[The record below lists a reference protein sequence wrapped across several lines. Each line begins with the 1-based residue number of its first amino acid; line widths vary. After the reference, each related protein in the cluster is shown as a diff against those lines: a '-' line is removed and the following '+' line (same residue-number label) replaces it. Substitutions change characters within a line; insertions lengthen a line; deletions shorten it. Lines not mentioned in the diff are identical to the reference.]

1 MKQATALSTVK
12 QTSTSSG
19 WINGFIGVLLFS
31 GSMPAT
37 KAAVIALDP
46 IFVTAVRAA
55 IAGILALACLL
66 LFKEKKPT
74 RAQLT
79 PLAIVA
85 IGGVIGFPLLSALA
99 LQHITSA
106 HSLVYLGILPMS
118 TAVFAV
124 IRGGEK
130 PKPIFWLFSI
140 VGSLIVIGFAV
151 LQGGTSS
158 TIGNILML
166 IAILLCG
173 LSYAEGAKLSKA
185 LGGWQVI
192 SWAVVLSLPV
202 SLPLM
207 FLTAPSNPEF
217 VGVDAWIGVA
227 YLGVFSMFLGFV
239 FWYKGLA
246 QGGIASVGQLQLLQ
260 PFFGLALAATL
271 LNEYVSPNMILVTIG
286 VILCV
291 AGSKKFG

>member
-1 MKQATALSTVK
+1 MKTTTVIDITPSSNSTN
-12 QTSTSSG
+12 G
-19 WINGFIGVLLFS
+19 WINGFIGVFLFS

-37 KAAVIALDP
+37 KVAVIEMDP
-46 IFVTAVRAA
+46 LFVTASRAG
-55 IAGILALACLL
+55 IAGVLALICLL
-66 LFKEKKPT
+66 IFKEIKPT
-74 RAQLT
+74 KAQLL
-79 PLAIVA
+79 PLGIVA

-99 LQHITSA
+99 LQYITSA
-106 HSLVYLGILPMS
+106 HSLVYLGILPMC

-130 PKPIFWLFSI
+130 PKGIFWLFSI
-140 VGSLIVIGFAV
+140 LGSLLVIGFAV

-158 TIGNILML
+158 PLGNILMI

-173 LSYAEGAKLSKA
+173 LSYAEGAKLSKS

-192 SWAVVLSLPV
+192 SWAVVLSLPI
-202 SLPLM
+202 SLPIM
-207 FLTAPSNPEF
+207 FITAPATPEF
-217 VGVDAWIGVA
+217 ISIDAWIGVA
-227 YLGVFSMFLGFV
+227 YLGVFSMFVGFI

-260 PFFGLALAATL
+260 PFFGLALAAYL
-271 LNEYVSPNMILVTIG
+271 LNEHVSSSMILVTLG

>member
-1 MKQATALSTVK
+1 MKQATVLESTQ
-12 QTSTSSG
+12 QTATSG
-19 WINGFIGVLLFS
+19 WVNGFIGVLLFS

-37 KAAVIALDP
+37 KVAVLSLDP
-46 IFVTAVRAA
+46 IFVTAARAG
-55 IAGILALACLL
+55 IAGILALICLL
-66 LFKEKKPT
+66 VFKEKRPT
-74 RAQLT
+74 KKQLM

-99 LQHITSA
+99 LQYITSA

-124 IRGGEK
+124 LRGGEK
-130 PKPIFWLFSI
+130 PKRIFWLFSI
-140 VGSLIVIGFAV
+140 LGSLIVIGFAA

-158 TIGNILML
+158 PVGNILMI

-173 LSYAEGAKLSKA
+173 LSYAEGAKLSKS

-192 SWAVVLSLPV
+192 SWAVVISLPI
-202 SLPLM
+202 SLPIM
-207 FLTAPSNPEF
+207 FLTAPSAPALISTET
-217 VGVDAWIGVA
+217 WIGVA
-227 YLGVFSMFLGFV
+227 YLGIFSMFIGFI

-246 QGGIASVGQLQLLQ
+246 QGGTASVGQLQLLQ

-271 LNEYVSPNMILVTIG
+271 LNEHVSSNMILVTIG

>member
-1 MKQATALSTVK
+1 MKQATVLESTQ
-12 QTSTSSG
+12 QTATSG
-19 WINGFIGVLLFS
+19 WVNGFIGVLLFS

-37 KAAVIALDP
+37 KVAVLSLDP
-46 IFVTAVRAA
+46 IFVTAARAG
-55 IAGILALACLL
+55 IAGILALICLL
-66 LFKEKKPT
+66 IFKEKRPT
-74 RAQLT
+74 KKQLM

-99 LQHITSA
+99 LQYITSA

-124 IRGGEK
+124 LRGGEK
-130 PKPIFWLFSI
+130 PKRIFWLFSI
-140 VGSLIVIGFAV
+140 LGSLIVIGFAA

-158 TIGNILML
+158 PVGNILMI

-173 LSYAEGAKLSKA
+173 LSYAEGAKLSKS

-192 SWAVVLSLPV
+192 SWAVVISLPI
-202 SLPLM
+202 SLPIM
-207 FLTAPSNPEF
+207 FLTAPSAPSLISTET
-217 VGVDAWIGVA
+217 WIGVA
-227 YLGVFSMFLGFV
+227 YLGIFSMFIGFI

-246 QGGIASVGQLQLLQ
+246 QGGTASVGQLQLLQ

-271 LNEYVSPNMILVTIG
+271 LNEHVSSNMILVTIG

>member
-1 MKQATALSTVK
+1 MKQATVLESTQ
-12 QTSTSSG
+12 QTATSG
-19 WINGFIGVLLFS
+19 WVNGFIGVLLFS

-37 KAAVIALDP
+37 KVAVLSLDP
-46 IFVTAVRAA
+46 IFVTAARAG
-55 IAGILALACLL
+55 IAGILALICLL
-66 LFKEKKPT
+66 VFKEKRPT
-74 RAQLT
+74 KKQLM

-99 LQHITSA
+99 LQYITSA

-124 IRGGEK
+124 LRGGEK
-130 PKPIFWLFSI
+130 PKRIFWLFSI
-140 VGSLIVIGFAV
+140 LGSLIVIGFAA

-158 TIGNILML
+158 PVGNILMI

-173 LSYAEGAKLSKA
+173 LSYAEGAKLSKS

-192 SWAVVLSLPV
+192 SWAVVISLPI
-202 SLPLM
+202 SLPIM
-207 FLTAPSNPEF
+207 YLTAPSAPALISTET
-217 VGVDAWIGVA
+217 WIGVA
-227 YLGVFSMFLGFV
+227 YLGIFSMFIGFI

-246 QGGIASVGQLQLLQ
+246 QGGTASVGQLQLLQ

-271 LNEYVSPNMILVTIG
+271 LNEHVSSNMILVTIG

>member
-1 MKQATALSTVK
+1 MKQATVLESTQ
-12 QTSTSSG
+12 QTATSG
-19 WINGFIGVLLFS
+19 WVNGFIGVLLFS

-37 KAAVIALDP
+37 KVAVLSLDP
-46 IFVTAVRAA
+46 IFVTAARAG
-55 IAGILALACLL
+55 IAGILALICLL
-66 LFKEKKPT
+66 VFKEKRPT
-74 RAQLT
+74 KKQLM

-99 LQHITSA
+99 LQYITSA

-124 IRGGEK
+124 LRGGEK
-130 PKPIFWLFSI
+130 PKRIFWLFSI
-140 VGSLIVIGFAV
+140 LGSLIVIGFAT

-158 TIGNILML
+158 PVGNILMI

-173 LSYAEGAKLSKA
+173 LSYAEGAKLSKS

-192 SWAVVLSLPV
+192 SWAVVISLPI
-202 SLPLM
+202 SLPIM
-207 FLTAPSNPEF
+207 YLTAPSAPALISTET
-217 VGVDAWIGVA
+217 WIGVA
-227 YLGVFSMFLGFV
+227 YLGIFSMFIGFI

-246 QGGIASVGQLQLLQ
+246 QGGTASVGQLQLLQ

-271 LNEYVSPNMILVTIG
+271 LNEHVSSNMILVTIG

>member
-1 MKQATALSTVK
+1 MKNTTVI
-12 QTSTSSG
+12 QTTTQNANG

-37 KAAVIALDP
+37 KVAVLSLDP
-46 IFVTAVRAA
+46 IFVTFSRAA
-55 IAGILALACLL
+55 IAGILALICLFI
-66 LFKEKKPT
+66 FKEKRPSKE
-74 RAQLT
+74 QL
-79 PLAIVA
+79 PSLLLVA
-85 IGGVIGFPLLSALA
+85 FGGVVGFPLLSALA
-99 LQHITSA
+99 LQYITSA
-106 HSLVYLGILPMS
+106 HSLVFLGILPMS
-118 TAVFAV
+118 TAIFAV

-130 PKPIFWLFSI
+130 PKSIFWLFSVI
-140 VGSLIVIGFAV
+140 GSLLVIGFAFS
-151 LQGGTSS
+151 QGVTSS
-158 TIGNILML
+158 PMGDILML
-166 IAILLCG
+166 LAILLCG
-173 LSYAEGAKLSKA
+173 LSYAEGAKLSKS

-192 SWAVVLSLPV
+192 SWAVVISLPI

-207 FLTAPSNPEF
+207 FYSAPTELTLVPIEAW
-217 VGVDAWIGVA
+217 VGVL
-227 YLGVFSMFLGFV
+227 YLGLFSMFIGFI

-271 LNEYVSPNMILVTIG
+271 LHEYVSSGMLLITVG

>member
-1 MKQATALSTVK
+1 MKQATVLESIE
-12 QTSTSSG
+12 QSTSSNG

-37 KAAVIALDP
+37 KVAVIALDP
-46 IFVTAVRAA
+46 IFVTAARAA
-55 IAGILALACLL
+55 IAGILALICLL
-66 LFKEKKPT
+66 VFKEKRPT
-74 RAQLT
+74 KAQLM
-79 PLAIVA
+79 PLAVVA
-85 IGGVIGFPLLSALA
+85 VGGVIGFPLLSALA

-124 IRGGEK
+124 LRGGEK
-130 PKPIFWLFSI
+130 PKSIFWLFSI
-140 VGSLIVIGFAV
+140 LGSLIVIGFAV

-158 TIGNILML
+158 PIGNILML
-166 IAILLCG
+166 LAILLCG
-173 LSYAEGAKLSKA
+173 LSYAEGAKLSKS

-192 SWAVVLSLPV
+192 SWAVVLSLPI
-202 SLPLM
+202 SLPIMLM
-207 FLTAPSNPEF
+207 TAPAHPSS
-217 VGVDAWIGVA
+217 VGIDAWIGVA
-227 YLGVFSMFLGFV
+227 YLGVFSMFIGFV

-260 PFFGLALAATL
+260 PFFGLALAASL
-271 LNEYVSPNMILVTIG
+271 LNEHVSPNMILVTVG

>member
-1 MKQATALSTVK
+1 MKQVTVLESTQQTAT
-12 QTSTSSG
+12 SG
-19 WINGFIGVLLFS
+19 WVNGFIGVLLFS

-37 KAAVIALDP
+37 KVAVLSLDP
-46 IFVTAVRAA
+46 IFVTAARAG
-55 IAGILALACLL
+55 IAGILALICLL
-66 LFKEKKPT
+66 VFKEKRPT
-74 RAQLT
+74 KKQLM

-99 LQHITSA
+99 LQYITSA

-124 IRGGEK
+124 LRGGEK
-130 PKPIFWLFSI
+130 PKRIFWLFSI
-140 VGSLIVIGFAV
+140 LGSLIVIGFAA

-158 TIGNILML
+158 PVGNILMI

-173 LSYAEGAKLSKA
+173 LSYAEGAKLSKS

-192 SWAVVLSLPV
+192 SWAVVISLPI
-202 SLPLM
+202 SLPIM
-207 FLTAPSNPEF
+207 YLTAPSAPALISTET
-217 VGVDAWIGVA
+217 WIGVA
-227 YLGVFSMFLGFV
+227 YLGIFSMFIGFI

-246 QGGIASVGQLQLLQ
+246 QGGTASVGQLQLLQ

-271 LNEYVSPNMILVTIG
+271 LNEHVSSSMILVTIG

>member
-1 MKQATALSTVK
+1 MKQATVLESTQ
-12 QTSTSSG
+12 QTASSG
-19 WINGFIGVLLFS
+19 WVNGFIGVLLFS

-37 KAAVIALDP
+37 KVAVLSLDP
-46 IFVTAVRAA
+46 IFVTAARAG
-55 IAGILALACLL
+55 IAGILALICLL
-66 LFKEKKPT
+66 IFKEKRPT
-74 RAQLT
+74 KKQLM

-99 LQHITSA
+99 LQYITSA

-124 IRGGEK
+124 LRGGEK
-130 PKPIFWLFSI
+130 PKRIFWLFSI
-140 VGSLIVIGFAV
+140 LGSLIVIGFAV

-158 TIGNILML
+158 PVGNILMI

-173 LSYAEGAKLSKA
+173 LSYAEGAKLSKS

-192 SWAVVLSLPV
+192 SWAVVISLPI
-202 SLPLM
+202 SLPIM
-207 FLTAPSNPEF
+207 YLTAPSAPALISTET
-217 VGVDAWIGVA
+217 WIGVA
-227 YLGVFSMFLGFV
+227 YLGIFSMFIGFI

-246 QGGIASVGQLQLLQ
+246 QGGTASVGQLQLLQ

-271 LNEYVSPNMILVTIG
+271 LNEHVSSNMILVTIG